1 MERPRPWGQGKEIR
15 LASLPAVLL
24 SIPWGMFTRE
34 LVRPPFKT
42 AGRTSARAGLGY
54 VAGNGS
60 AVAPQ
65 GDAAEVQIAGPP
77 IWETSAN
84 WVTVGR
90 EGPPNTAPP
99 QHVKRR

>member
-1 MERPRPWGQGKEIR
+1 MGAGKGNPPRIPACGSPLDPVGDVHPGTRPVTFQDGWTERR
-15 LASLPAVLL
+15 LALAS
-24 SIPWGMFTRE
+24 
-34 LVRPPFKT
+34 
-42 AGRTSARAGLGY
+42 GY

-77 IWETSAN
+77 KRETSAN

-90 EGPPNTAPP
+90 EGPPNTAPLSA
-99 QHVKRR
+99 